1 MTPTEYT
8 KLALVT
14 ESKFERLNF
23 SRGGLHN
30 LLTLLV
36 LSSDIAD
43 QAKKTLAYGKAFD
56 DKEFANKLRKLATV
70 ATDMA
75 GRAERLAR
83 VEDTPSALFAPNMR
97 ILHAG
102 IGIFGEAGEI
112 LDAIKTQ
119 VDTGQLDLVNVGEEG
134 GDVDWY
140 RAILADE
147 TGLPIEQGWEQNIAK
162 LKVRYGEKFTAEAAE
177 NRDLVAERAL
187 LEQTVAPSMPVPAA
201 NDSTAEQAA

>member
-23 SRGGLHN
+23 SRGGLIN
-30 LLTLLV
+30 LLTLLA
-36 LSSDIAD
+36 LSADIAD
-43 QAKKTLAYGKAFD
+43 QAKKTMAYGKPFD
-56 DKEFANKLRKLATV
+56 DVTFAAKLRKLATL
-70 ATDMA
+70 ATDMN
-75 GRAERLAR
+75 GRAERIAR
-83 VEDTPSALFAPNMR
+83 VEDQASDLHEPNMR

-112 LDAIKTQ
+112 LEAIIKQ
-119 VDTGQLDLVNVGEEG
+119 VQTGELDLINVGEEG

-147 TGLPIEQGWEQNIAK
+147 SGLSIEKAWEQNIAK
-162 LKVRYGEKFTAEAAE
+162 LKVRYGDKFDAKKAE
-177 NRDLVAERAL
+177 NRDLAAERAV
-187 LEQTVAPSMPVPAA
+187 LESTGAAA
-201 NDSTAEQAA
+201 NDASAQQAA